1 MKGKLKKSVAV
12 LLTATM
18 VATPITAPESTKKV
32 QAEQLGSIA
41 KEVTGT
47 WSYWDGNKDVVQTN
61 KMLLDK

>member
-1 MKGKLKKSVAV
+1 MGNKLKKSVAV

-18 VATPITAPESTKKV
+18 IATPVTSPEGTKEV

-47 WSYWDGNKDVVQTN
+47 WSYWDGNKDVDRQIRCC
-61 KMLLDK
+61 